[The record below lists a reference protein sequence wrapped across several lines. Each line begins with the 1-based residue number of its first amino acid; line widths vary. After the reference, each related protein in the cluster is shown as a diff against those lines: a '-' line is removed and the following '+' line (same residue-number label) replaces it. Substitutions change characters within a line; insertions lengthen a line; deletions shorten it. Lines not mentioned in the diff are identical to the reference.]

1 MNFQKLVLGTA
12 LASLLGFSSTAAMA
26 AETVTLRMSTW
37 LPPKHQIVTGSLEP
51 WFESIKEA
59 SGGTLIIKLD
69 PAPIAKPPGQ
79 YDIVKNGAAD
89 LAYHIAGYTPGPFEV
104 MRGVELPF
112 LSPNAT
118 VGSQAAFEWYDQ
130 NVGFDS
136 EFKDVKV
143 ITLMVHGPGM
153 VHSKKPVA
161 SLEDLANLKLRVGG
175 GGVRLS
181 EALGATPVVMSGSQ
195 AYEAIQKGVA
205 EGAMFP
211 FEAVAGYKLSE
222 LVDYHLEIPG
232 GLYTTP
238 FVILMNPDKYESLSD
253 EHKAVLK
260 KTGGV
265 AGAAILGRGWDDAD
279 KNGRAA
285 AEEAGNT
292 ITVLP
297 DAELARFK
305 DAAQS
310 VTDAWIELA
319 NERGHD
325 GPALYQALVDT
336 MNKYAAAQ

>member
-1 MNFQKLVLGTA
+1 MTISKLSAGVA
-12 LASLLGFSSTAAMA
+12 LATAMCVASFQA
-26 AETVTLRMSTW
+26 AFAETVTLRMSTW

-51 WFESIKEA
+51 WIKSVEEA

-79 YDIVKNGAAD
+79 YDVVKNGATD
-89 LAYHIAGYTPGPFEV
+89 LSYHVAGYTPGPFEV

-118 VGSQAAFEWYDQ
+118 VGSQAAFEWYDE
-130 NVGFDS
+130 NIGFEK

-143 ITLMVHGPGM
+143 VTLMVHGPGM
-153 VHSKKPVA
+153 VHSKKPVKT
-161 SLEDLANLKLRVGG
+161 LEDLANLKLRVGG

-181 EALGATPVVMSGSQ
+181 EALGATPVVMPGNQ

-211 FEAVAGYKLSE
+211 FEAVAGYKLHE
-222 LVDYHLEIPG
+222 LVDNHLEIPG

-238 FVILMNPDKYESLSD
+238 FVILMNPKKYDSLSD

-265 AGAAILGRGWDDAD
+265 AGAAILGKGWDDAD

-285 AEEAGNT
+285 AEEAGST
-292 ITVLP
+292 ITVLS
-297 DAELARFK
+297 DAELEKFRE
-305 DAAQS
+305 AAKS
-310 VTDAWIELA
+310 VTEDWIKLA

-325 GPALYQALVDT
+325 GEALYAALVET
-336 MNKYAAAQ
+336 MKKYADNQ